1 MTSPALISVK
11 ASLTRMTPL
20 LAAGCGASM
29 VDLLLVEPAH
39 DWAVGEELLFSPSSR
54 SVSLTHQSQPHPRNY
69 LWDLEAVPAR
79 QWPQSSQHCAIWA
92 A

>member
-11 ASLTRMTPL
+11 ASLSRMTPL
-20 LAAGCGASM
+20 LAAGCGAAV

-39 DWAVGEELLFSPSSR
+39 DWAVGEELLLFPSSR
-54 SVSLTHQSQPHPRNY
+54 SVY
-69 LWDLEAVPAR
+69 LWDLEEMTAR
-79 QWPQSSQHCAIWA
+79 LWPQSSQHCAIWA